1 MASLQELYETELL
14 TEELVAKLVAK
25 GNRQLFVDAVT
36 ADNLEVIKLFIK
48 NGFDDTKND
57 YIGFKTALRTRKLEI
72 LKYFKEIGIFDATIA
87 NHFLGRAAGNGH
99 LDLIKFLI
107 ESGCDVH
114 YGGNACIKNSS
125 YNGHLEVVKF
135 LIEQGADVKHQDNWS
150 IKFASQNDYLEVVQL
165 LIEHGADPLIGLD
178 YRPSIRVKEY
188 LLSLS
193 NVSYYGIMV
202 DKKLDI
208 KLPELQEIVGDNK
221 YYYVYKCQFVN
232 TGYVVTDQ
240 INRYNILSQFGQV
253 MYFNK
258 I

>member
-1 MASLQELYETELL
+1 MALFRDLYETGLL

-25 GNRQLFVDAVT
+25 GNKQLIDDAILL
-36 ADNLEVIKLFIK
+36 DYLEVVKLIIK
-48 NGFDDTKND
+48 NGFDDTKNNNF
-57 YIGFKTALRTRKLEI
+57 GLKTALRTRKLEI
-72 LKYFKEIGIFDATIA
+72 LKYFKEIGMFDVKIA
-87 NHFLGRAAGNGH
+87 NGYLGNVVSAGC
-99 LDLIKFLI
+99 LDLVQFMI
-107 ESGCDVH
+107 ESGCDVQ
-114 YGGNACIKNSS
+114 YDNNAAIKNSS
-125 YNGHLEVVKF
+125 FNGHLEMVKFLIEHGANVKASNNWSIRFATENGHLEVVK
-135 LIEQGADVKHQDNWS
+135 
-150 IKFASQNDYLEVVQL
+150 L
-165 LIEHGADPLIGLD
+165 LIEHGADIEIASR
-178 YRPSIRVKEY
+178 YASCTKVKEY

-208 KLPELQEIVGDNK
+208 KLPELQEIVRDNK
-221 YYYVYKCQFVN
+221 YYYVYKCELVN